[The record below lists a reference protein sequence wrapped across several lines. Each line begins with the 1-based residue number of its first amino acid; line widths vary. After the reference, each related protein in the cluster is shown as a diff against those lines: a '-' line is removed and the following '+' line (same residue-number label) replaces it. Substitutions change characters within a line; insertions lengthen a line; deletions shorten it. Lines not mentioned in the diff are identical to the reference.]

1 MIKFRSFLLPL
12 ALVFGSIAIFET
24 GARYGATNMR
34 AYAIAQ
40 QLHSLT
46 QIRISIQTEENENAQ
61 VPVVPIDQIDNLIA
75 SGSMLRK
82 VWHLSTDAKE
92 ALNNTLAFV
101 LQARGYENII
111 NRLKQTRE
119 SEGTNAD
126 NKEQFDKIIAAIQL
140 AQIELIDNAETL
152 TETIGDV
159 SENNFIEE
167 SPVIESDH

>member
-1 MIKFRSFLLPL
+1 
-12 ALVFGSIAIFET
+12 
-24 GARYGATNMR
+24 
-34 AYAIAQ
+34 
-40 QLHSLT
+40 
-46 QIRISIQTEENENAQ
+46 
-61 VPVVPIDQIDNLIA
+61 
-75 SGSMLRK
+75 
-82 VWHLSTDAKE
+82 DAKK

-111 NRLKQTRE
+111 NRFKQTRE

-152 TETIGDV
+152 TETVGDV